1 MSAYEIAV
9 IKGDGIGVDV
19 VNEGLKVLN
28 ALAPGHGIEWTFTE
42 FPWGSDYYREHGD
55 MMPDAALETLAPF
68 DAIFL
73 GAIGHPDIQDNI
85 TLNGLLLPIRRH
97 FDQYVC
103 LRPSVLYPGVESPLA
118 GKAPFDID
126 LVIIRE
132 NTEGEYL
139 NIGGFAYHETP
150 HEVAVQTA
158 LFTRRGCERVVRYAF
173 DLARERDQ
181 KKMVTSVTKTNALG
195 YMTLWD
201 RTFESVGEE
210 YPEITRDS
218 LLVDAACMDL
228 IRRPEAF
235 DVIVAPNLFGD
246 ILTDIGAM
254 ITGSIGL
261 ASSGNINPDRSVPS
275 MFEPTH
281 GSAPDIAGKGIANP
295 MAQILTAGVMLRHFG
310 ENAAAD
316 AVQSAVLQLLAE
328 GSTVTPD
335 LGGAA
340 TTQTVGDAIAAL
352 VAQAAQS

>member
-1 MSAYEIAV
+1 MSEYKIAV

-28 ALAPGHGIEWTFTE
+28 ALAVRHGITWAFTE
-42 FPWGSDYYREHGD
+42 FPWGSNYYQTHGG
-55 MMPDAALETLAPF
+55 MMPSSSLKTLTPF
-68 DAIFL
+68 DGIFL

-103 LRPSVLYPGVESPLA
+103 LRPSVLYPGVESPLS

-139 NIGGFAYHETP
+139 NIGGFAYHQTP
-150 HEVAVQTA
+150 NEVAVQTA
-158 LFTRRGCERVVRYAF
+158 LFTRRGCERVIRYAF
-173 DLARERDQ
+173 DLARERT
-181 KKMVTSVTKTNALG
+181 KKKIVTSVTKTNALG

-201 RTFESVGEE
+201 RTFEFVGEQ
-210 YPEITRDS
+210 YPEIEGNS

-246 ILTDIGAM
+246 ILTDIGAI

-281 GSAPDIAGKGIANP
+281 GSAPDIAGKDIANP
-295 MAQILTAGVMLRHFG
+295 MAQILTAAVMLSHLG
-310 ENAAAD
+310 ETAAAA
-316 AVQSAVLQLLAE
+316 AVQAAVLKLLAE
-328 GSTVTPD
+328 GTVVTPD
-335 LGGAA
+335 LGGNA
-340 TTQTVGDAIAAL
+340 TTQAVGDAVATL
-352 VAQAAQS
+352 VA